1 MFPDRTDDKF
11 EQPGVAVIH
20 PEINLPVSG
29 FFPPVS
35 DNLFSAA
42 AVRSQVR
49 LLEGTGP
56 IVQSKVHRVPFLYEP
71 IWTGL
76 NSAEPK
82 ANICTIEGR

>member
-56 IVQSKVHRVPFLYEP
+56 IVRSKVHRS
-71 IWTGL
+71 GL
-76 NSAEPK
+76 VRTLPSLKQIFAPNSH
-82 ANICTIEGR
+82 N